1 MFDYGSDSWKKKQPP
16 CWLKLTLSI
25 LVFYLELFFGGSLGW
40 IGPCWIPFMSNFS
53 LLDSFYWG
61 LWCIEYWQF
70 ILNSN
75 YVGSIIKWNIVITD
89 QVWLCNLWFFFFFW
103 VAVTGTLKGYDQ
115 LLNLVLDEA
124 VEFLRGS
131 YFMAYWQ
138 LLMRL
143 CVCVWF

>member
-1 MFDYGSDSWKKKQPP
+1 MGSCKS
-16 CWLKLTLSI
+16 CVWLWQWLLKAERATMLTKIDLINPSS
-25 LVFYLELFFGGSLGW
+25 LGYFFGVIRMDW
-40 IGPCWIPFMSNFS
+40 T

-61 LWCIEYWQF
+61 LRCSEYWQF
-70 ILNSN
+70 MSNSN

-89 QVWLCNLWFFFFFW
+89 QVWLCYFFFFFLFW

-124 VEFLRGS
+124 IEFLRGS

-143 CVCVWF
+143 CVCIWF